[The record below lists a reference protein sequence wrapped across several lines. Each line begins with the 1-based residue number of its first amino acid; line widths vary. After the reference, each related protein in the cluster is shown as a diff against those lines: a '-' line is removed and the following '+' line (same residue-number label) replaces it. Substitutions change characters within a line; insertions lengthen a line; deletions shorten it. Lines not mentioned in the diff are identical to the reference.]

1 MLDCLERED
10 VSCRVCLKHPHAPS
24 REGKGILI
32 LVLIHKNT
40 ECHTA
45 DTQKI
50 VYWSKCASLLGLEL
64 SLERYY
70 SQFFIPTGQRKVYKD
85 TKRIPVENQSA
96 SQVRMWPTACHAT
109 MFLSASLLKDCVLL
123 LPFFVFKW
131 TLNDFDVSVE
141 TLAIRESTLASIP
154 CQGLTLNWRA
164 AVNKLSHETDFFSK
178 LSGACS

>member
-45 DTQKI
+45 DTRRLSTG
-50 VYWSKCASLLGLEL
+50 SKCASLLGLEL
-64 SLERYY
+64 SLER
-70 SQFFIPTGQRKVYKD
+70 FIPNSSSHWPKKGLQGHKAHTGR
-85 TKRIPVENQSA
+85 NQSA

-141 TLAIRESTLASIP
+141 THWPSGSRLWLLSRAK
-154 CQGLTLNWRA
+154 GL
-164 AVNKLSHETDFFSK
+164 H
-178 LSGACS
+178 